1 MSGGTIRHVLDALT
15 VDAFAPLVGERFV
28 LHDDAGQLEL
38 ELIEARTIDP
48 DASPQEAGSVR
59 TPFAIVFRG
68 PPEPVLSQGIR
79 RLQHEA
85 LGVLEIFIVPVG
97 RDASGVRYEAIFA

>member
-1 MSGGTIRHVLDALT
+1 MLDALT
-15 VDAFAPLVGERFV
+15 VDAFAPLVGGQFV
-28 LHDDAGQLEL
+28 LHDDDAGPLEL

-59 TPFAIVFRG
+59 TPFAILFRG
-68 PPEPVLSQGIR
+68 PPDPVLPQHIR
-79 RLQHEA
+79 RLHHEA